1 MNRLANKV
9 ALITGAGRGIGAA
22 IALAFAR
29 EGAAVVLAEL
39 DMETAQRTARD
50 IEAACRATGAGS
62 ANGANGASAVSG
74 PAATSCAKV
83 LAVQT
88 DVTQSASVQHA
99 VREAESAFGAVDVL
113 VNNAGINVFCD
124 PLTMSDDDWRRCFAV
139 DLDGVWNGCRAVLP
153 GMVERGAGS
162 IVNIASTHSFKI
174 IPGCFPYP
182 VAKHG
187 VIGLTRAL
195 GIEYAPRNVRVNA
208 IAPGYIETQLT
219 HDWWNSQ
226 ADPAAAHQATLDL
239 QPMKRIGRPEEV
251 AMTAVFLAS
260 DEAPFIN
267 ASCIT
272 IDGGRSALYH
282 D

>member
-1 MNRLANKV
+1 MNRLEGKV
-9 ALITGAGRGIGAA
+9 ALVTGAGRGIGAA
-22 IALAFAR
+22 IAHAFAR
-29 EGAAVVLAEL
+29 EGAAVALAEL
-39 DMETAQRTARD
+39 DLDAAKRVAAD
-50 IEAACRATGAGS
+50 IEAGTPGAR
-62 ANGANGASAVSG
+62 
-74 PAATSCAKV
+74 V
-83 LAVQT
+83 LAVRT
-88 DVTQSASVQHA
+88 DVTQAASAQAA
-99 VREAESAFGAVDVL
+99 VDAAQEAFGPLDAL

-124 PLTMSDDDWRRCFAV
+124 PLTMTDDDWRRCFAV

-153 GMVERGAGS
+153 GMVERGRGS
-162 IVNIASTHSFKI
+162 IVNIASTHAFKI

-187 VIGLTRAL
+187 VLGLTRAL
-195 GIEYAPRNVRVNA
+195 GIEYAARQVRVNA

-219 HDWWNSQ
+219 RDWWSAQ
-226 ADPAAAHQATLDL
+226 PEPEAARRATIEL